1 MNGETTFS
9 ALDRQFGD
17 FLQRLA
23 GDTTGEV
30 RLAAMC
36 TSRARA
42 EGHICVPVAEIAAME
57 GAPSAVNLRKKLLAS
72 KVVGAPGDFT
82 PLVLDEHDRL
92 YLRRYWEYEH
102 QLAQAILRR
111 ASTSSSAHDNSEI
124 DLQKMAAARAVT
136 NHFTVITGGPGTG
149 KTRTVTDILALPPR
163 ATGRRQVCG
172 SRWPRRPAKPPR
184 G

>member
-9 ALDRQFGD
+9 ALNRQFGD

-23 GDTTGEV
+23 GDTAGEV

-57 GAPSAVNLRKKLLAS
+57 GAPSAANLRQKLRAS

-92 YLRRYWEYEH
+92 YLRRYWEYEQ

-111 ASTSSSAHDNSEI
+111 AGTSSSPRDNNEA
-124 DLQKMAAARAVT
+124 DLQKVAAAQAVT

-149 KTRTVTDILALPPR
+149 KTRTVIDILTLLREQPGGERFRIALAAP
-163 ATGRRQVCG
+163 
-172 SRWPRRPAKPPR
+172 
-184 G
+184 